1 MYIKFFKYIF
11 CFLSIFLCQDIVR
24 SQVSSISGNL
34 IDSNKTPLAFINA
47 LLYDLNG
54 NYTGAGALSEIDGYF
69 TIKDIPNGNYT
80 IKFSALGFKEK
91 TMENI
96 IISTSNLQIEL
107 GEVTI
112 FESSYQLESVDLIA
126 NKSILERKIDR
137 TVLNVSNII
146 SASGGNAID
155 VLEQTPGISVD
166 RENLTISVLGKNGIN
181 LMINGRMNYL
191 PSDAIGPFLAGINAD
206 NIDKIELITS
216 PPANFD
222 AQGNAGFINLILKK
236 GLDDGFNLN
245 GNFSYGNGRGQNGL
259 GNLNYNL
266 VNDRFK
272 INANYSINLNERKNL
287 PWSIYRKFN
296 SLQNND
302 ESLILTNRNS
312 SFNVNNLN
320 LSVEYALNNKINFGT
335 NIALFQRYFW
345 VDSFSENIFN
355 DQIANPNLTYR
366 NAYDRRQSIQL
377 NSYLNL
383 KYEKLDVMVNSEF
396 LKYNFR
402 SPSIYENSL
411 NYNLQIPKNEI
422 IDTRKETPSDVFFT
436 SVDFKSNLKDKIIL
450 DYGFKI
456 ISSRFE
462 NDQKII
468 KDNIE
473 DLKFSGTSKLD
484 ETIMSSYFSF
494 ESTLSAKFELKTGLR
509 YEHTDSY
516 VSNLVS
522 TLVDRN
528 YGNFFPNI
536 FLSFKINDVNSINV
550 NFTKRINRPSFQN
563 LAPFFIYIDENSA
576 ITGDPT
582 LQPSISNNYQAEYR
596 FKSIFFQV
604 SYNITNDYIAT
615 FQPTYNE
622 TENLQ
627 LMKPLNIDNR
637 NLWNAQLSVPLNFYS
652 WWSLRPDFMYNYEE
666 VADNSDQDY
675 FSMSQN
681 NYRITVTQQF
691 KLNQKNQI
699 EIFSYYVGKGMQGRR
714 IINPKG
720 SVNIAFK
727 TNAIKNWTITLNAR
741 NIFDSMGNIWSTE
754 TENLLFREEFNWVFT
769 GVNLSAAF
777 NFGKSDL
784 KALKTKK
791 SQTLDR
797 F

>member
-1 MYIKFFKYIF
+1 MNVKFFKNMF
-11 CFLSIFLCQDIVR
+11 CFFCIFLCQEIVR
-24 SQVSSISGNL
+24 SQVNSISGNL
-34 IDSNKTPLAFINA
+34 IDSSGIPLAFINA
-47 LLYDLNG
+47 LLYDSTG
-54 NYTGAGALSEIDGYF
+54 NYTGAGALSETNGYF
-69 TIKDIPNGNYT
+69 TIKNILDGSYT
-80 IKFSALGFKEK
+80 IKLSALGFKEK
-91 TMENI
+91 TIENI
-96 IISTSNLQIEL
+96 IISASNLKIEL
-107 GEVTI
+107 GEVI
-112 FESSYQLESVDLIA
+112 MFESSYQLESVDLIA

-146 SASGGNAID
+146 SASGGNVID
-155 VLEQTPGISVD
+155 VLEQTPGISID
-166 RENLTISVLGKNGIN
+166 RENLTISVLGKNGVN

-191 PSDAIGPFLAGINAD
+191 PSDAIGPFIAGINAD
-206 NIDKIELITS
+206 NIDKIELITT

-245 GNFSYGNGRGQNGL
+245 GNLSYGNGRGQNGL

-266 VNDRFK
+266 VNDGFK
-272 INANYSINLNERKNL
+272 INTNYSINLSERNVML
-287 PWSIYRKFN
+287 SIYRKFN
-296 SLQNND
+296 SLQNNN
-302 ESLILTNRNS
+302 ESRVIRNRNS
-312 SFNVNNLN
+312 SVSVNNFNFSLD
-320 LSVEYALNNKINFGT
+320 YALNNKINFGT
-335 NIALFQRYFW
+335 NIALFQRFFW

-355 DQIANPNLTYR
+355 DQIRNPDLTNR
-366 NAYDRRQSIQL
+366 NGYDRRQSIQL

-383 KYEKLDVMVNSEF
+383 KYEKLDVILNSEF

-402 SPSIYENSL
+402 QPAIYENSL
-411 NYNLQIPKNEI
+411 NYGFQIPKNQI

-436 SVDFKSNLKDKIIL
+436 SVDFKSKLKDKIIL

-456 ISSRFE
+456 IGSRFE
-462 NDQKII
+462 NDQKVI
-468 KDNIE
+468 KDNVE
-473 DLKFSGTSKLD
+473 DLKFSGISKLD
-484 ETIMSSYFSF
+484 ETVMSSYFSF
-494 ESTLSAKFELKTGLR
+494 ESNLSDVLDLKTGLR
-509 YEHTDSY
+509 YEHTDSN

-522 TLVDRN
+522 ALVDRN

-536 FLSFKINDVNSINV
+536 FLSLKINDVNSINV
-550 NFTKRINRPSFQN
+550 NFTKRINRPSFEN

-596 FKSIFFQV
+596 FKSIFFQL
-604 SYNITNDYIAT
+604 SYNITDDFIAK

-637 NLWNAQLSVPLNFYS
+637 NLFNAQLSVPLNFNS
-652 WWSLRPDFMYNYEE
+652 WWSLRPDFIYNYEE
-666 VADNSDQDY
+666 IADNTDQDY

-691 KLNQKNQI
+691 KLNQKSQI

-714 IINPKG
+714 IINQTG
-720 SVNIAFK
+720 SLNIAFK

-741 NIFDSMGNIWSTE
+741 NIFDSMGNIWSTK
-754 TENLLFREEFNWVFT
+754 TENLFYRADFNWAFT

-791 SQTLDR
+791 SQILDR